1 MAIEGSALV
10 KAFED
15 FIGRLMWYCT
25 GMSAMASFLGRDDLA
40 WRWFWGC
47 AALLGVQFVTG
58 FVCGFSKRRRR
69 RRQERQ

>member
-10 KAFED
+10 KAFEY

-40 WRWFWGC
+40 WRWLWGGV
-47 AALLGVQFVTG
+47 ALLGVQFVTEL
-58 FVCGFSKRRRR
+58 VRGFSKGRRRH
-69 RRQERQ
+69 RQERQ